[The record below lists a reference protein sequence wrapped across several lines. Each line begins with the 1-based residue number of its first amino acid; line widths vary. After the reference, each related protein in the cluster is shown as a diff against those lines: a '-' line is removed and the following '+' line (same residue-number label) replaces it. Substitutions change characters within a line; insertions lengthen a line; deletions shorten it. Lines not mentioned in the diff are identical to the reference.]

1 MRYITI
7 VLLTVFV
14 LSACATETEP
24 AREIKLTVLPNP
36 TSDSTATPFPT
47 HTVTPLPTG
56 FTPLPQPTST
66 SFAQSV
72 RNTSSCSLRTD
83 LPTYQVTIGD
93 SLLSIAT
100 RHNTTVEQL
109 AEFNCLNNA
118 NLIQVGMTLYVPLP
132 LIPTH
137 TPPVSPDT
145 VPLTSTP
152 TLLGV
157 IGTLGASPVIE
168 AGNPADWTDYVIEAQ
183 VPITINWTGIE
194 PDIYNQVSE
203 TTFFYTPDGGTPQMI
218 GVDSS
223 LAGGMSITWTPPS
236 GVSGTITASAR
247 TINNAFIDSS
257 RLHIREAQS
266 DASQSQ

>member
-56 FTPLPQPTST
+56 FTSVPQP
-66 SFAQSV
+66 
-72 RNTSSCSLRTD
+72 
-83 LPTYQVTIGD
+83 
-93 SLLSIAT
+93 
-100 RHNTTVEQL
+100 
-109 AEFNCLNNA
+109 
-118 NLIQVGMTLYVPLP
+118 
-132 LIPTH
+132 
-137 TPPVSPDT
+137 
-145 VPLTSTP
+145 TSTP

-257 RLHIREAQS
+257 RLHIREAS
-266 DASQSQ
+266 ESE